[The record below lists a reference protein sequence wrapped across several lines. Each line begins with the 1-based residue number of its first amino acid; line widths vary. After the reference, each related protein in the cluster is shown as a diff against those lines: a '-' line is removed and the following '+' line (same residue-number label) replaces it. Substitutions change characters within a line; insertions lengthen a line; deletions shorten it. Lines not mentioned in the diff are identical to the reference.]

1 MQSINDKATGEV
13 FLVNLHVMPIWG
25 LAIGNVFSA
34 ESLCECVCTYAC
46 MHACVSCACVLVGI
60 L

>member
-34 ESLCECVCTYAC
+34 ESLCECVY
-46 MHACVSCACVLVGI
+46 MHACMCVVCMCVLVGI